1 MGQLPLYTLF
11 DTVRNRFN
19 RHLGL
24 TDYMD
29 LLDALQRG
37 VGMTDVNAL
46 CDISTLLWVKN
57 KSQQDELDTLQ
68 RNVNVIDENALRDL
82 CSILWIKNKPQQDE
96 FKAFFKDFIAEQ
108 KAILRT
114 TEQAQIPTQNV
125 ENTEKRLPD
134 AKNKADKTIKDAE
147 NDITDTPSVSPTKN
161 EPSPTNNADAVSES
175 GKDMVTVQWN
185 MDKILSDK
193 DKTLDELAA
202 ESSRVERWQLTRRYI
217 MTDNYQPFSERQLT
231 QEWRR
236 LRRKQSVGDSREID
250 IQATVKQVAQQGF
263 FDKPTLK
270 RHFVNDY
277 RLVVLVDWKGSMLA
291 FHTLSDL
298 IVETLKTTLPK
309 TEVWYFRNH
318 PQPYLYGRPDWT
330 KALETDKWLHQFKQN
345 PANVLIISDGGAARG
360 TFVTERLQSWWRF
373 VKQIKPL
380 TPNIVW
386 LNPMPKE
393 RWAGTTAGYVEK
405 LVKMRKIGEDGKVIK
420 EIGKLFKK

>member
-11 DTVRNRFN
+11 DTVRSRYN

-24 TDYMD
+24 TDYLA

-37 VGMTDVNAL
+37 IGVADTNAL
-46 CDISTLLWVKN
+46 CDLCALLWL
-57 KSQQDELDTLQ
+57 KSKAHQDD
-68 RNVNVIDENALRDL
+68 
-82 CSILWIKNKPQQDE
+82 
-96 FKAFFKDFIAEQ
+96 FKAYFPDFIAEQ
-108 KAILRT
+108 KALLRS
-114 TEQAQIPTQNV
+114 
-125 ENTEKRLPD
+125 TEKSETPIESRENADKPLPN
-134 AKNKADKTIKDAE
+134 AKDKADKTIKDAE
-147 NDITDTPSVSPTKN
+147 KDATDTPSVSPPKN
-161 EPSPTNNADAVSES
+161 DPTTPNNGDGVSES

-193 DKTLDELAA
+193 EKTLDELAA
-202 ESSRVERWQLTRRYI
+202 EGSRAKRWELTRQYI

-236 LRRKQSVGDSREID
+236 LRRKQSVGDSRELD
-250 IQATVKQVAQQGF
+250 IQATVKRVAQQGF
-263 FDKPTLK
+263 FDKPMLK
-270 RHFVNDY
+270 QHFVNDY
-277 RLVVLVDWKGSMLA
+277 RLIVLVDWKGSMLA

-330 KALETDKWLHQFKQN
+330 KAVETDEWLRQFKQN

-373 VKQIKPL
+373 VKQIKPIS
-380 TPNIVW
+380 PNIVW

-405 LVKMRKIGEDGKVIK
+405 LVKMREISEDGKVIK
-420 EIGKLFKK
+420 EIVKGFKK